1 MRIAIH
7 RAQHLAESPALK
19 PNILEFIEARG
30 IPWLAV
36 NGIPVEGVRRKT
48 PTGFIFQAT
57 GAREVAMQISVDQQR
72 LRLELLEASPAG
84 ATLPERMRA
93 AARTPALQILP
104 GLFALAPDAPGAG
117 FVLPIMEGM
126 WVPTSRTGV
135 QATVKLD
142 FVMGLA
148 MGFWAACQP
157 GRGSVVGL
165 CDHAYLQFQLQGG
178 AFGQRWLPEWL
189 RDPAGQPLR
198 MEIVFLEDSHWLAAA
213 REFRRYEQAHKN
225 LVPLSQRPAVRNLVG
240 GANIK
245 FHNYSR
251 TDGQPEQSVYSFAA
265 VAERCQ
271 ELQANGV
278 DRATAIFWGWG
289 KDGYDRL
296 HPDFLPAN
304 EWAGGDAGLRAASDA
319 IKALGYSVGGHDNYQ
334 DIYQAAPS
342 FGDGATVNMTADG
355 QRQLGGVWTGGQ
367 CYIQCSAEALRFA
380 QRNLP
385 EMKRRYGW
393 DVLFIDTTT
402 AAHLYECYSERHPR
416 TREDDRQDKIALM
429 DYARQMFGAFGS
441 EAGFSWGA
449 EHMDYWEGILQIPL
463 TKSGFHWWGN
473 HLHARAVP
481 IFGAV
486 YRDVLLAYQHQSCSL
501 AEDAPLLFLAALRS
515 GQPPYYFFDAG
526 FWEKNANY
534 VRKSYA
540 VLAHLH
546 RLTAAAVIL
555 DHAWLTADGAV
566 EQTTLTDGTTIVV
579 NWSAQPYWTDHWHL
593 PGHGFFVRGPKIVAF
608 WAEAVGKLTFAPAL
622 WACIRADDV
631 FTDRPI
637 NSDQHQQLRDLLK

>member
-1 MRIAIH
+1 MNSRLLTEIQ
-7 RAQHLAESPALK
+7 AQNL
-19 PNILEFIEARG
+19 
-30 IPWLAV
+30 PWLAI
-36 NGIPVEGVRRKT
+36 GGAPVGTTRTDTADGFVLRTAGVRT
-48 PTGFIFQAT
+48 VELQVHLDGP
-57 GAREVAMQISVDQQR
+57 R
-72 LRLELLEASPAG
+72 LRLELQEAPPAG

-93 AARTPALQILP
+93 AAQAPALQVLP
-104 GLFALAPDAPGAG
+104 GLFAVAPDPPGDG
-117 FVLPIMEGM
+117 LVLPIQEGM
-126 WVPTSRTGV
+126 WVPASTAEV

-148 MGFWAACQP
+148 MGFWAACRRN
-157 GRGSVVGL
+157 RGTILGL
-165 CDHAYLQFQLQGG
+165 SDNAYLQFQLQGG
-178 AFGQRWLPEWL
+178 LAGLRWLPEWL

-198 MEIVFLEDSHWLAAA
+198 MEIAMLAGDHWLDAA
-213 REFRRYEQAHKN
+213 REFRRSELSRKK

-245 FHNYSR
+245 FFNYAR
-251 TDGQPEQSVYSFAA
+251 PEGQPAQRVASFAA

-271 ELQANGV
+271 ELKATGI
-278 DRATAIFWGWG
+278 DRAMAIFWGWG
-289 KDGYDRL
+289 NDGYDRL

-304 EWAGGDAGLRAASDA
+304 KWAGSDTGLRAASDA
-319 IKALGYSVGGHDNYQ
+319 IRALGYSVGGHDNYQ

-342 FGDGATVNMTADG
+342 FGIGASVNVTIDGKL
-355 QRQLGGVWTGGQ
+355 QPGGVWTGGP

-385 EMKRRYGW
+385 EIKRRYGW
-393 DVLFIDTTT
+393 DALFIDTTT
-402 AAHLYECYSERHPR
+402 AAQLYECYSERHPR
-416 TREDDRQDKIALM
+416 TREEDRQDKIALM
-429 DYARQMFGAFGS
+429 DYARQMFGTFGS

-501 AEDAPLLFLAALRS
+501 AENAPLLFLAALRS
-515 GQPPYYFFDAG
+515 GQPPYYFFDDG
-526 FWEKNANY
+526 FWEKNASY

-546 RLTAAAVIL
+546 RLTVDAIIM
-555 DHAWLTADGAV
+555 DHAWLTADGTV

-579 NWSAQPYWTDHWHL
+579 NWSEQPYRTEHWHL
-593 PGHGFFVRGPKIVAF
+593 PGHGFFVHGPKIVAF
-608 WAEAVGKLTFAPAL
+608 WAEAVGELTFAPAL
-622 WACIRADDV
+622 WACIRADAV
-631 FTDRPI
+631 VTDRPI
-637 NSDQHQQLRDLLK
+637 DSNQHQQLRDLLK